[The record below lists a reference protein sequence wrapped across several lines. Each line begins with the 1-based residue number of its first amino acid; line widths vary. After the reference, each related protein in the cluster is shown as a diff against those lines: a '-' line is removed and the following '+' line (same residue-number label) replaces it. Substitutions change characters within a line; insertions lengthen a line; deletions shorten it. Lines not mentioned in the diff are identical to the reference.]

1 MPIQQNARLRP
12 PLPLTMLSLGPK
24 ASADPLRPISLPE
37 GPSSDLR
44 RALAAT
50 KLLCL
55 EFVHVAPCD
64 ANLPAFKGDLWRS
77 VLGMSLHAASPEAY
91 EAVFRDHDLPP
102 GRPPARWALQAPL
115 LQQVRVNQGDSLRS
129 KVTLFGPA
137 VDFAPDFV
145 KAMEAFKQWGV
156 GRQGQRLALQL
167 QSVQAITP
175 AGYQPLDSASATVC
189 ALDVF
194 DAGLADAAALGPR
207 APLQVAFLSPIE
219 LKIDNRQVRGA
230 PTFDVLMRRIFSRV
244 VSVAPTLDGG
254 LFARGEDLA
263 WHNWSSGIATLK
275 DATVAAGPGRHY
287 SATQGREHPLLGTGG
302 VVEYAPPACLALPWL
317 RLAEWMQLGKK
328 THYGFGVLVATPGQ
342 AQHR

>member
-1 MPIQQNARLRP
+1 MPFQQNGRLRP
-12 PLPLTMLSLGPK
+12 PLPLTMLSFDPK

-77 VLGMSLHAASPEAY
+77 VLGMGLRDSSPRAY
-91 EAVFRDHDLPP
+91 DAVFRDHNLPP
-102 GRPPARWALQAPL
+102 GRRPARWALQAPL
-115 LQQVRVNQGDSLRS
+115 QQQRRVIQGSSLRS
-129 KVTLFGPA
+129 KITLFGPA
-137 VDFAPDFV
+137 IDFAQDFV
-145 KAMEAFKQWGV
+145 KAMAAFEQSGV

-167 QSVQAITP
+167 QSVQAMTP
-175 AGYQPLDSASATVC
+175 AGPQPLDSPSATVC

-194 DAGLADAAALGPR
+194 DAARADVVAHGPTSSLR
-207 APLQVAFLSPIE
+207 VAFLSPIE
-219 LKIDNRQVRGA
+219 LKSDNQQVRGA
-230 PTFDVLMRRIFSRV
+230 PTFEVLMRRIFSRV
-244 VSVAPTLDGG
+244 VAVAPTLDGG

-263 WHNWSSGIATLK
+263 WHNWSAGIAMLN
-275 DATVAAGPGRHY
+275 DATVTAGPGRHY
-287 SATQGREHPLLGTGG
+287 SATQGREHPLMGTGG
-302 VVEYAPPACLALPWL
+302 VVEYAAPACKALPWL

-328 THYGFGVLVATPGQ
+328 THYGFGVVDATPGQ
-342 AQHR
+342 SQHR